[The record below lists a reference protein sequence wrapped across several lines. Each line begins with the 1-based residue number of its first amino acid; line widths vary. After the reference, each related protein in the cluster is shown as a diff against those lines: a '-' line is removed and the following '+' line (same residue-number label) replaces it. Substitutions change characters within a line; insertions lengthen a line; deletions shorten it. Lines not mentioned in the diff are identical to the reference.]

1 MKAPLMGCFLLFTKS
16 LNYQYRN
23 RLPIVV
29 SGIKI
34 KCTTMKNFPILLSK
48 LLSLIFILLSLYF
61 LNACHSA
68 EKETVGDLNS
78 SNLSSLSETKQK
90 DSDIKEVTASGRIR
104 KEAKIIRQASVR
116 FQVKD
121 YQKSTDTI
129 QSLLQHYG
137 AFLAS
142 SNDTRQDEKLET
154 TMIIQVP
161 SQDLEKLLKELM
173 NQSVYLDYKNI
184 SSEDVS
190 GEFIDISA
198 RLKAKQ
204 VVEQRFLDLLK
215 DAKKLDDI
223 FTIEKQLLAI
233 REEIEATQARINY
246 LQEHVSYSTITLE
259 IYEHSA
265 ANTSGNNFLIR
276 VVNALAFG
284 WNLLLSL
291 MIGLLYIWPILAI
304 FPIAVYL
311 MRKFIQKYPPVR

>member
-1 MKAPLMGCFLLFTKS
+1 
-16 LNYQYRN
+16 
-23 RLPIVV
+23 
-29 SGIKI
+29 
-34 KCTTMKNFPILLSK
+34 MKNFPILLSK
-48 LLSLIFILLSLYF
+48 FLSLIFILFSLYF

-68 EKETVGDLNS
+68 QKETVGDLNS
-78 SNLSSLSETKQK
+78 SNLSSLSEAKQTGNN
-90 DSDIKEVTASGRIR
+90 IKGVNPSSKIR
-104 KEAKIIRQASVR
+104 NEAKVIRQASVR
-116 FQVKD
+116 FQVKN
-121 YQKSTDTI
+121 YQKSVDTI

-137 AFLAS
+137 AILAS
-142 SNDTRQDEKLET
+142 SNDTRQDDKLET

-161 SQDLEKLLKELM
+161 SQNLENLLKKLV

-190 GEFIDISA
+190 GEFVDISA

-215 DAKKLDDI
+215 DAKKLDDV

-259 IYEHSA
+259 IYVQNSG
-265 ANTSGNNFLIR
+265 NTSGNNFLIR

-291 MIGLLYIWPILAI
+291 MIGLLYIWPILAV

-311 MRKFIQKYPPVR
+311 MRKFTQKYPPVR

>member
-1 MKAPLMGCFLLFTKS
+1 M
-16 LNYQYRN
+16 
-23 RLPIVV
+23 
-29 SGIKI
+29 IK
-34 KCTTMKNFPILLSK
+34 FPILLSK
-48 LLSLIFILLSLYF
+48 FLSLIFILFSLYF

-68 EKETVGDLNS
+68 EKETIDNLNS
-78 SNLSSLSETKQK
+78 SNLSSLSEAKQI
-90 DSDIKEVTASGRIR
+90 SNDIKEDNTSSKSRN
-104 KEAKIIRQASVR
+104 EAKVIRQASVR

-142 SNDTRQDEKLET
+142 SNDTRQDEELET

-161 SQDLEKLLKELM
+161 SQNLESLLKELI

-190 GEFIDISA
+190 GEFVDISA

-265 ANTSGNNFLIR
+265 EIIPFSNKNF
-276 VVNALAFG
+276 
-284 WNLLLSL
+284 
-291 MIGLLYIWPILAI
+291 P
-304 FPIAVYL
+304 
-311 MRKFIQKYPPVR
+311 